1 MRRKYQQS
9 LNKSKFNQN
18 YIEQHPGKN
27 DKNDSDK
34 NNSINAIKEQVGTSK
49 EKSTSVKSNNQSSEK
64 SENQISKTKPE
75 KTSHIEIIR
84 DSMLNGIYERGMNKF
99 ENINLNI
106 RKYPGAS
113 SIDILDHFKLS
124 LRKASEQIIIHG
136 RTNDISNDTSYL
148 KNV

>member
-1 MRRKYQQS
+1 
-9 LNKSKFNQN
+9 
-18 YIEQHPGKN
+18 
-27 DKNDSDK
+27 
-34 NNSINAIKEQVGTSK
+34 
-49 EKSTSVKSNNQSSEK
+49 
-64 SENQISKTKPE
+64 
-75 KTSHIEIIR
+75 
-84 DSMLNGIYERGMNKF
+84 MLNGIYERGMNKF

-124 LRKASEQIIIHG
+124 LRKASEQIITHG